1 MSAQE
6 LTALLLLSAAT
17 SFTPGPNTTLS
28 TALAANLGLRSALRF
43 VLAVPVGWGM
53 LLGLCMAGVGNLVL
67 TWPMLRFV
75 ILAGGAAYL
84 VWLAWRLSG
93 TRELLQADTQ
103 RLQIGFWQGVGLQ
116 FLNIKAWML
125 ALSLVAGWIAGKED
139 AMARS
144 MMLLPIMMAFGFFS
158 NLTYALVGSLLRD
171 WLGQGQRLLIFNRCM
186 AAALLLT
193 AAWMLQ
199 SAPPCHRNPWLPTA
213 GSCRSPGG

>member
-199 SAPPCHRNPWLPTA
+199 SAA
-213 GSCRSPGG
+213 

>member
-125 ALSLVAGWIAGKED
+125 ALSLVAGWSAGKED

-199 SAPPCHRNPWLPTA
+199 SAA
-213 GSCRSPGG
+213 

>member
-17 SFTPGPNTTLS
+17 SFTPGPHTTLS

-199 SAPPCHRNPWLPTA
+199 SAA
-213 GSCRSPGG
+213 

>member
-67 TWPMLRFV
+67 AWPMLRFV

-199 SAPPCHRNPWLPTA
+199 SAA
-213 GSCRSPGG
+213 

>member
-28 TALAANLGLRSALRF
+28 TALAANLGVRSALRF

-199 SAPPCHRNPWLPTA
+199 SAA
-213 GSCRSPGG
+213 

>member
-1 MSAQE
+1 
-6 LTALLLLSAAT
+6 
-17 SFTPGPNTTLS
+17 
-28 TALAANLGLRSALRF
+28 
-43 VLAVPVGWGM
+43 
-53 LLGLCMAGVGNLVL
+53 
-67 TWPMLRFV
+67 
-75 ILAGGAAYL
+75 
-84 VWLAWRLSG
+84 
-93 TRELLQADTQ
+93 LLQADTQ

-199 SAPPCHRNPWLPTA
+199 SAA
-213 GSCRSPGG
+213 